1 MNLRNNT
8 WKIPVIIAILHC
20 ILGNTVGAKSDN
32 TFIQIV
38 FLPYSFIAGISD
50 FAGWGLSGYFLEL
63 GGLAVMTIIFHPIG
77 LWLYKGNN
85 KDGDAQQ

>member
-20 ILGNTVGAKSDN
+20 ILGNAVGAKSDN

-50 FAGWGLSGYFLEL
+50 FAGWGFLSYFLEMA
-63 GGLAVMTIIFHPIG
+63 GLAAMTIVFHPIG
-77 LWLYKGNN
+77 LWLYKENN
-85 KDGDAQQ
+85 KDGGAQ